1 MFKILEIKGK
11 AYFYTLIHC
20 HVCNFFFILNM
31 IVQISPLKRT
41 LLSL

>member
-20 HVCNFFFILNM
+20 HVCNFVLYIEHDCTNK
-31 IVQISPLKRT
+31 PP
-41 LLSL
+41 